1 MTAVA
6 PVVVDCG
13 GIWVGWT
20 GLDDFKEGSDVI
32 PESPED
38 DRTPT
43 AGLKSEQAMPVSVQ
57 PGGCGGEGA
66 KTSSPYLLLFC
77 STMKMQEKTF
87 K

>member
-20 GLDDFKEGSDVI
+20 GLDDFKEESDVI

-57 PGGCGGEGA
+57 PGGCGGGRGQ
-66 KTSSPYLLLFC
+66 KRVYRIFC
-77 STMKMQEKTF
+77 FFAAQ
-87 K
+87 